1 MAEEDN
7 TARDIEDERKKDE
20 AASLLSPERP
30 DLLEIARDPER
41 DIAAPAKAKE
51 PERGA
56 DASDKDFRRDQSAS
70 AERTQSVKTAPPPLE
85 DPYPDEIN
93 RNYYRKRDFA
103 GDDHIYADAKG
114 SRELFQVS
122 GDKLKTKNE
131 DPHAVKLM
139 LDTAAHRG
147 WTEIKVKGTE
157 EFRRE
162 AWLEGQA
169 RGINV
174 TGYKPNELD
183 LQELKKR
190 EQMFLRNE
198 IAPDLQR
205 QSEGPS
211 AAAAGASDDKTI
223 PEDEAFDRSRAERS
237 NPSYK
242 TGIEGTVIEQGS
254 RPYRDDAENDHSPYV
269 VLRDSN
275 GREHTAWGVGLPDAM
290 LSAGAKVGDQIRL
303 QEAGMETVMKSVIR
317 TVDGQKIRMQQEVER
332 RKWDAEVTQEREQ
345 TSQVIDDRENV
356 EAPLGAARED
366 RINAA
371 EANVTRTIVAGEN
384 ALHTGPARD
393 AALEDGRFANE
404 ARAKE
409 YAATGRGAGDNPQL
423 RSAVAMEA
431 YVERKLRAKFHND
444 PVAVQRGLS
453 TARNKISQA
462 ISRGQDFPKP
472 RVVETRELSR
482 NDERGRESIGADAE
496 KSGKQTEQREQIQ
509 EQNRDMER
517 DATRQNIREQN
528 RDR

>member
-1 MAEEDN
+1 MADDDN
-7 TARDIEDERKKDE
+7 KARDLDETREKVEE
-20 AASLLSPERP
+20 AASLLEPENF

-41 DIAAPAKAKE
+41 SIAAPV
-51 PERGA
+51 RGGQDRGDTA
-56 DASDKDFRRDQSAS
+56 GVRTSVRDQSDS
-70 AERTQSVKTAPPPLE
+70 NRKTDFVKSDRPAVE
-85 DPYPDEIN
+85 DDYPDEIN
-93 RNYYRKRDFA
+93 RKYYRRKDFA

-131 DPHAVKLM
+131 DPQAVKLM

-174 TGYKPNELD
+174 TGYKPNEID

-198 IAPDLQR
+198 IAPELGQ
-205 QSEGPS
+205 QSPNPASS
-211 AAAAGASDDKTI
+211 ANGDDVEKAKEET
-223 PEDEAFDRSRAERS
+223 EAFERTRADRS

-254 RPYRDDAENDHSPYV
+254 RPYRDDRENDHSPYV
-269 VLRDSN
+269 VLRDAN

-290 LSAGAKVGDQIRL
+290 LRAGAKTGDQVRL
-303 QEAGMETVMKSVIR
+303 QEAGMETVTKSVIR
-317 TVDGQKIRMQQEVER
+317 TVDGQQVRVQQQVER
-332 RKWDAEVTQEREQ
+332 RSWDAEVTKEQERSGQEMSEREQ
-345 TSQVIDDRENV
+345 Q
-356 EAPLGAARED
+356 EAPLGSAREQ

-371 EANVTRTIVAGEN
+371 EANVARSIVAGEN
-384 ALHTGPARD
+384 ALHSGPARD

-409 YAATGRGAGDNPQL
+409 YAATGRGAGDDPQL

-431 YVERKLRAKFHND
+431 YVERKLRAKFQND

-462 ISRGQDFPKP
+462 IARGQDFPKP
-472 RVVETRELSR
+472 RVVETRETTR
-482 NDERGRESIGADAE
+482 IDDREREGLGAEAE
-496 KSGKQTEQREQIQ
+496 KSGKQAEQREQVQ
-509 EQNRDMER
+509 EQTRDMDRESALRTQER
-517 DATRQNIREQN
+517 